1 MLNRLNDS
9 LIEEKSKD
17 NNSDKINNLQNIIDH
32 QNTKFEEIESQMHIL
47 ENTGQIFELQHQIE
61 IDLVNL
67 EENNRR
73 VLDELSLQHEEELD
87 NIENQLE
94 QQYMSK

>member
-1 MLNRLNDS
+1 
-9 LIEEKSKD
+9 
-17 NNSDKINNLQNIIDH
+17 
-32 QNTKFEEIESQMHIL
+32 MHIL